1 VLTAA
6 AGAAGALA
14 LNAVAR
20 PSTALAE
27 GETVTV
33 GGEFSTAT
41 SVTKI
46 TSTANIVIFEARNGS
61 TGSTGVGIRVHSNNG
76 TAFQASSSNLT
87 PAVRADTTIYGFHNG
102 AAANKFPVVARF
114 EVHEQTGNFATAL
127 ALQVIGKTEFT
138 KSGVAVVLAGT
149 KSVTVPVTQ
158 LTVGSFAL
166 ATLQQIRAGVYVASV
181 THTVSPSNIV
191 IHLNKN
197 VTSDTK
203 VGWLVSETPVT
214 P

>member
-1 VLTAA
+1 
-6 AGAAGALA
+6 
-14 LNAVAR
+14 
-20 PSTALAE
+20 
-27 GETVTV
+27 
-33 GGEFSTAT
+33 
-41 SVTKI
+41 
-46 TSTANIVIFEARNGS
+46 
-61 TGSTGVGIRVHSNNG
+61 
-76 TAFQASSSNLT
+76 
-87 PAVRADTTIYGFHNG
+87 
-102 AAANKFPVVARF
+102 
-114 EVHEQTGNFATAL
+114 
-127 ALQVIGKTEFT
+127 
-138 KSGVAVVLAGT
+138 
-149 KSVTVPVTQ
+149 